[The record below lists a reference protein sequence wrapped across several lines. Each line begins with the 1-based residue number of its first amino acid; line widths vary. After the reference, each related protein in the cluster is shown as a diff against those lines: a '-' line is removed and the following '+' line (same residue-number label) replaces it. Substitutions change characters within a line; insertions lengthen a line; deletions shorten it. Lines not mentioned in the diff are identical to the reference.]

1 MSIMMSGI
9 CNLGVGGVSFFI
21 LFFFFFCKGAGA
33 GIMSGMGYTHNGSF
47 VFFC

>member
-1 MSIMMSGI
+1 M
-9 CNLGVGGVSFFI
+9 GVGGVSFFHS
-21 LFFFFFCKGAGA
+21 FSKGAGA

>member
-1 MSIMMSGI
+1 MSIMMSGV
-9 CNLGVGGVSFFI
+9 CNMGVGG
-21 LFFFFFCKGAGA
+21 FFFFSKGAGA